1 MADKSINSP
10 FIKFTYTILNPD
22 GTPNVKS
29 LIIHVSSIVSI
40 ESVSNHDMKFVLS
53 NNQVININIGKDNN
67 AEKLMNEILK
77 LEATGIN
84 YSVYKINSCKM

>member
-1 MADKSINSP
+1 MSDKSINSP

-22 GTPNVKS
+22 GSPNVKS
-29 LIIHVSSIVSI
+29 LIIHVSSIISI
-40 ESVSNHDMKFVLS
+40 ESVSNHDIKFVLS

>member
-29 LIIHVSSIVSI
+29 LIIHISSIVSI

>member
-1 MADKSINSP
+1 MQNNSTNSP
-10 FIKFTYTILNPD
+10 FVKFTYTILNPD

-29 LIIHVSSIVSI
+29 LIIHISSIVTI
-40 ESVSNHDMKFVLS
+40 ESLSKHDMKFILT

-67 AEKLMNEILK
+67 ADKVMNEILELK
-77 LEATGIN
+77 ATGVD